1 MAADI
6 LGAAV
11 RLFGEQGYD
20 HVSMRQL
27 AAVAGCSPAN
37 LYHHYRSKYQIFVTL
52 IEQAMQLHLAGL
64 EEARRTS
71 SDPVEQLHT
80 VFIHHLRLHME
91 RPEVRLLSRDFHPLR
106 GEELDRFLAERDRY
120 EEGVREIV
128 ARGIAAGRLNPV
140 DPKLAVIASLTACT
154 GVDSWYRPGG
164 ELPPAEVARRI
175 ADFLLAGFGVTAAS
189 PPRPPEPN
197 PCRVDI
203 LPALKGGDSRAAR
216 RPPGG

>member
-1 MAADI
+1 MTADI

-11 RLFGEQGYD
+11 RLFGEEGYD

-27 AAVAGCSPAN
+27 AALAGCSPAN

-64 EEARRTS
+64 ETALQTS
-71 SDPVEQLHT
+71 ADPVEQLRS
-80 VFIHHLRLHME
+80 VFVHHLRLHME

-106 GEELDRFLAERDRY
+106 GEELGRFLAERDRY

-128 ARGIAAGRLNPV
+128 ARGIAAGRLNPI

-164 ELPPAEVARRI
+164 ELSPAEVARRI
-175 ADFLLAGFGVTAAS
+175 ADFLLAGFGVAVGPTSSPLPPLAAE
-189 PPRPPEPN
+189 PLPR
-197 PCRVDI
+197 
-203 LPALKGGDSRAAR
+203 
-216 RPPGG
+216 